1 MNTAAGN
8 YGEDLV
14 RTELRN
20 LKDNKLIAGFIRS
33 KNILFMAEI
42 SKLIF

>member
-20 LKDNKLIAGFIRS
+20 LKDNKLLLGLFVQKIYY
-33 KNILFMAEI
+33 FMAEI
-42 SKLIF
+42 SKLIS